1 MRLTIQ
7 SPAGIEAE
15 AGNIEVLRTVLADG
29 KPLTILP
36 RHAPLIG
43 EIGEGPITTKKGGIE
58 RQYAVRSGILMVAN
72 DEIRILTSG
81 MQAEGE
87 ANA

>member
-15 AGNIEVLRTVLADG
+15 AGNIDVVRTVLADG

-43 EIGEGPITTKKGGIE
+43 EIGTGRITMKKAGIE
-58 RQYAVRSGILMVAN
+58 QSYTVRGGILMVAN
-72 DEIRILTSG
+72 DEVHILTSA
-81 MQAEGE
+81 MQAESEIDG
-87 ANA
+87 

>member
-15 AGNIEVLRTVLADG
+15 AGNIDIVRAVLADG

-43 EIGEGPITTKKGGIE
+43 EIGAGRITTKKAGIE
-58 RQYAVRSGILMVAN
+58 QSYAVMGGILMVAT
-72 DEIRILTSG
+72 DEVRILTSA
-81 MQAEGE
+81 MQSEGE